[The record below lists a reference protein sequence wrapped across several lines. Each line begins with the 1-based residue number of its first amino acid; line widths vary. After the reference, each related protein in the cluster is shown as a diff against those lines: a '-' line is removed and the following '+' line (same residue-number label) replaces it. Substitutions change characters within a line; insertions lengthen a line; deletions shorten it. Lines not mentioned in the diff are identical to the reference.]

1 MSKNRPKSGRAS
13 RNEVRACA
21 WCANRCIAGSKEAM
35 LCINRRHGK
44 FRGKK

>member
-1 MSKNRPKSGRAS
+1 MKTNKPKRGRAS
-13 RNEVRACA
+13 KNEVRACA
-21 WCANRCIAGSKEAM
+21 WCTKRCIAGSKEAM